1 MILSKFDFNLP
12 INAFSLT
19 NRYLI
24 VTNNKRIVL
33 YDYLKSKPEESQQYY
48 LKTYKS
54 NENTDFIRYFDLFC
68 HLSHSDNFNLCEC
81 GKYVYSKK
89 EKYLKMFY
97 MRIGYSQTSKS
108 RILYLYDEKSDKSKY
123 FYEQKPYT
131 DSFSFSLS
139 EDGKYLLIG
148 EEYGRKINVYN
159 LQ

>member
-1 MILSKFDFNLP
+1 M
-12 INAFSLT
+12 
-19 NRYLI
+19 
-24 VTNNKRIVL
+24 
-33 YDYLKSKPEESQQYY
+33 
-48 LKTYKS
+48 
-54 NENTDFIRYFDLFC
+54 
-68 HLSHSDNFNLCEC
+68 
-81 GKYVYSKK
+81 YSKK

-148 EEYGRKINVYN
+148 EDYGRKINVYN